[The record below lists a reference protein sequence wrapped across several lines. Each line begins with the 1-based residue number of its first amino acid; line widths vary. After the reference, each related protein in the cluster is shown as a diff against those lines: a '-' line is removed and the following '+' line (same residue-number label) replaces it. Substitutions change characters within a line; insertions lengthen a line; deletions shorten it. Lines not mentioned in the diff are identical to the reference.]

1 MKKQNV
7 FLENSRG
14 KMILAVS
21 ALGIFFGA
29 SANAQWNLGSLS
41 IFALPNSS
49 ILGILTSFLTWLLL
63 ILGIVAI
70 ISFIISGL
78 LYLTAA
84 GDENQIGRAK
94 RAMTYSIIGIIVGLS
109 GLIAIRAI
117 YTALQAVPLF

>member
-1 MKKQNV
+1 MKIIQAKFF
-7 FLENSRG
+7 FLALLLVSG
-14 KMILAVS
+14 LLANETVY
-21 ALGIFFGA
+21 
-29 SANAQWNLGSLS
+29 AQWSIGALS

-78 LYLTAA
+78 LYLTSA
-84 GDENQIGRAK
+84 GDETQATRAK
-94 RAMTYSIIGIIVGLS
+94 KAMTYSIIGLIVGLS